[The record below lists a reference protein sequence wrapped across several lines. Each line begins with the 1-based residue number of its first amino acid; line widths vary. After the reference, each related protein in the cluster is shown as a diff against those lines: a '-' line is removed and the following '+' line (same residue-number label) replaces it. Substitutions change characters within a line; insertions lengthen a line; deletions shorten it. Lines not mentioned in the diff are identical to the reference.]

1 LRMGIL
7 AGLRDAL
14 RRRGNIPLMALIAAL
29 RGAGDHMRSVVWQP
43 FALSLGLPMRSL
55 GGLESAIDLT
65 RISVQPIIGAASDAY
80 GRKRFLVLRELLL
93 VTALALF
100 VLAGSWHLLLLGVV
114 LVGLSAAFEPVWSTL
129 AAESSGTAELG
140 MTYSILNTSYMA
152 TGLIAPMAAGLLA
165 AARGYTPVFYL
176 SAGLGVAS
184 LLLVQ
189 LKLAETQRRG
199 EGVEMTWTRFARS
212 MIDAFRPPPH
222 LRGFYLS
229 MTLDLFAFNL
239 GYRLLY
245 GMLTRSHGYTP
256 YMLSL
261 MSTAMT
267 GAWAAAQIPLGRLV
281 DRAGYRRFLIA
292 SQLLSCGILLGLL
305 SSRRFE
311 LVLALQVLMGV
322 SAALWVPAE
331 QAWIASNV
339 APEERGRAIGSYST
353 FRGLL
358 SFPAPFIGGA
368 LYDAFGFNM
377 PLLLNL
383 IGAAVDVI
391 LIAALVKDRVT

>member
-1 LRMGIL
+1 MGIL

-43 FALSLGLPMRSL
+43 FALSLGIPMRSL

-93 VTALALF
+93 
-100 VLAGSWHLLLLGVV
+100 AGSWHLLLLGVV
-114 LVGLSAAFEPVWSTL
+114 LIGLSAAFEPVWSTL

-152 TGLIAPMAAGLLA
+152 TGLIAPVAAGLLA

-189 LKLAETQRRG
+189 LKLAETQGRG
-199 EGVEMTWTRFARS
+199 EEVEMTWTRFTRS
-212 MIDAFRPPPH
+212 IIDAFRPPPH

-339 APEERGRAIGSYST
+339 APEERGKAIGSYST

>member
-1 LRMGIL
+1 MGIL
-7 AGLRDAL
+7 AGLRGAL

-43 FALSLGLPMRSL
+43 FALSLGIPMRSL

-114 LVGLSAAFEPVWSTL
+114 LVGLSAAVEPVWSTL

-212 MIDAFRPPPH
+212 MIDAFRPRPTC
-222 LRGFYLS
+222 G
-229 MTLDLFAFNL
+229 A
-239 GYRLLY
+239 
-245 GMLTRSHGYTP
+245 
-256 YMLSL
+256 
-261 MSTAMT
+261 ST
-267 GAWAAAQIPLGRLV
+267 
-281 DRAGYRRFLIA
+281 
-292 SQLLSCGILLGLL
+292 
-305 SSRRFE
+305 
-311 LVLALQVLMGV
+311 
-322 SAALWVPAE
+322 
-331 QAWIASNV
+331 
-339 APEERGRAIGSYST
+339 
-353 FRGLL
+353 
-358 SFPAPFIGGA
+358 
-368 LYDAFGFNM
+368 
-377 PLLLNL
+377 
-383 IGAAVDVI
+383 
-391 LIAALVKDRVT
+391 